1 MARNLQGTLNQLY
14 NLIWFC
20 KRTQIPFE
28 VFAFTDNWNTKEDAK
43 NNKITSFKSGDLIIE
58 GCNLLQFF
66 SSKMNNN
73 DIVKMMGHLN
83 MYASQWDYNQ
93 RAYWPTV
100 KCLDLGGTP
109 LGQAAACALEF
120 VPMYKKQTGVQKINT
135 VFLTDG
141 AGCRLDRVHS
151 ILETTSGQVY
161 NGYVYSHYS
170 RNLMLTDKTTNTTI
184 CSTDFDGDTTAML
197 LELLR
202 KRVPDMNIVNF
213 FVAGTGRAG
222 KVCKHAVRNLVRG
235 GKNRIHDWWE
245 TTQLTKEAVKKIN
258 KENVGIFEN
267 RDGFDQ
273 VYILPGLKSE
283 MEDENLDVDVG
294 ASKAQLK
301 RAFGKMANGK
311 TTNRPLLN
319 NFVKMVA

>member
-1 MARNLQGTLNQLY
+1 
-14 NLIWFC
+14 
-20 KRTQIPFE
+20 
-28 VFAFTDNWNTKEDAK
+28 
-43 NNKITSFKSGDLIIE
+43 
-58 GCNLLQFF
+58 
-66 SSKMNNN
+66 MNNN

-273 VYILPGLKSE
+273 VFI
-283 MEDENLDVDVG
+283 
-294 ASKAQLK
+294 
-301 RAFGKMANGK
+301 FH
-311 TTNRPLLN
+311 
-319 NFVKMVA
+319 F

>member
-1 MARNLQGTLNQLY
+1 
-14 NLIWFC
+14 
-20 KRTQIPFE
+20 
-28 VFAFTDNWNTKEDAK
+28 
-43 NNKITSFKSGDLIIE
+43 
-58 GCNLLQFF
+58 
-66 SSKMNNN
+66 
-73 DIVKMMGHLN
+73 
-83 MYASQWDYNQ
+83 
-93 RAYWPTV
+93 
-100 KCLDLGGTP
+100 
-109 LGQAAACALEF
+109 
-120 VPMYKKQTGVQKINT
+120 MYKKQTGVQKINT

-141 AGCRLDRVHS
+141 AGCRLEKVYS
-151 ILETTSGQVY
+151 VLENQHGHTY

-170 RNLMLTDKTTNTTI
+170 RDLMLTDKTTNTTI
-184 CSTDFDGDTTAML
+184 CSSDFDSDTTAML

-222 KVCKHAVRNLVRG
+222 KVCKHAVRNLVQGR
-235 GKNRIHDWWE
+235 KNRIHDWWE
-245 TTQLTKEAVKKIN
+245 VNQLTKEAVKKIN

-283 MEDENLDVDVG
+283 MEGENLDIDAG

-311 TTNRPLLN
+311 ATNRPLLN
-319 NFVKMVA
+319 SFVKMVA